1 MSRAVAIAHANIAL
15 IKYWGKADVA
25 RNLPA
30 VPSLSLTLDGLSTR
44 TEVEFDAKLSEDHAT
59 LDDVQLSGK
68 PFDRI
73 KRVLDRLREQADSS
87 AKARVISHNHFPTA
101 AGLASSASGFAAL
114 VAAASTA
121 LGIGMNHAQQS
132 SLARWASA
140 SAARSVYGGWVQLRL
155 GAESAEELAPRNH
168 LDVEMLVAVT
178 RRGPKPIGSTAAM
191 QHTLET
197 SPYYPAWVDA
207 APAVFERGKAALLAK
222 DLSALGHAMEHS
234 TLLMH
239 ASMLAADPGVLYLA
253 PASIALIDCVRSLRE
268 SGVEAFFTMDAGPH
282 VKVLTRTAD
291 AERVVGALKSVAGV
305 LDVLRCTPGP
315 GVEIVEAP

>member
-1 MSRAVAIAHANIAL
+1 MSRAVAVAHANIAL
-15 IKYWGKADVA
+15 IKYWGKADVT

-44 TEVEFDAKLSEDHAT
+44 TELEFDPGLIEDKAF

-68 PFDRI
+68 PFERV
-73 KRVLDRLREQADSS
+73 KRVLDRLRERASTNT
-87 AKARVISHNHFPTA
+87 KARVISHNHFPTA

-114 VAAASTA
+114 VAATSAA
-121 LGIGMNHAQQS
+121 LGLGMSLAEQS
-132 SLARWASA
+132 SVARWASA
-140 SAARSVYGGWVQLRL
+140 SAARSIFPGWVQLRL
-155 GAESAEELAPRNH
+155 AEESAEELAPRNH
-168 LDVEMLVAVT
+168 LEIEMLVAVT

-197 SPYYPAWVDA
+197 SPYYPAWVES

-222 DLSALGHAMEHS
+222 DLHGLGHAMEHS

-282 VKVLTRTAD
+282 VKVLTRSDNA
-291 AERVVGALKSVAGV
+291 AQVARALEGVPGV
-305 LDVLRCTPGP
+305 LEVLRCTPGP
-315 GVEIVEAP
+315 GVEILEAP